1 MLQHLPG
8 SFQKFINIRFALL
21 GLVALLCLGLPV
33 AAQKKDSIQNKN
45 VKDSAAIVA
54 RYPDPTSLDKF
65 RNDSD
70 YDYSNDP
77 APPENPLE
85 RWFQWL
91 MRWIDSFFGS
101 KSYNDFWQYVIILA
115 TVCIVIYLLYKA
127 KVLDFLLPSAR
138 ESQPADYIVGQ
149 ENIHE
154 INFDDA
160 IQNALSK
167 QDFRLAIRLQYL
179 QILKLLTGRNLIH
192 WKPNLTNQTY
202 VQELEKTRYHS
213 DFAEIT
219 RYFEFAW
226 YGDFEISESGFKE
239 MKAFSDSF
247 VKNIGH

>member
-1 MLQHLPG
+1 MLQHLAG
-8 SFQKFINIRFALL
+8 LL
-21 GLVALLCLGLPV
+21 RKLTSTRLAFSGLVVLWCVSLPV
-33 AAQKKDSIQNKN
+33 FAQKKDSLQHNT

-54 RYPDPTSLDKF
+54 RYPGHASLEKF
-65 RNDSD
+65 RSDRD

-77 APPENPLE
+77 EPPKNPLE
-85 RWFQWL
+85 KWL
-91 MRWIDSFFGS
+91 EWIMRQIDSFFGS
-101 KSYNDFWQYVIILA
+101 KSYDSFWQYVIILV
-115 TVCIVIYLLYKA
+115 TVGIVIYLLYKA
-127 KVLDFLLPSAR
+127 KVLDFFLPSNP
-138 ESQPADYIVGQ
+138 ESNSADYIVGQ

-202 VQELEKTRYHS
+202 IQELEKTRYHS